1 MSNRR
6 RRLAALTVGAT
17 LLGLVL
23 STTAASAQP
32 TTPSSGATSYQITLD
47 GLPASSQELL
57 AEVAGSNLRATL
69 TLITGDQVVVGLN
82 HDGVPMVQDIIAA
95 PRADGA
101 DPVFYT
107 VTRNDQVYVLPG
119 DALSLLGANVLDWEL
134 FNLAKLAAHVANG
147 TVGEVPVIVTYR
159 SAVAARLAPAEVSGA
174 TVERTFDSIDG
185 AAVTIDGDGQW
196 WQEVSQTTEQAP
208 AATAAALT
216 MAGPLTG
223 VEKIWLDE
231 LAQIHLDESVPQV
244 GAPIAWARDL
254 DGTGVTVAVLDT
266 GIDANHPDVADKI
279 IDAVDFT
286 DSLSGAADGHGHGT
300 HVAATI
306 AGTGAA
312 SNGLRPGVAPG
323 ADLLVGKVCDDGG
336 SCPNSAILEGM
347 EWAAVSGA
355 QVVNMSLGGGAT
367 DGTDPLS
374 QAVNELTALYGTLY
388 VIAAGNSGPG
398 AYTVGAPAAAD
409 AALAVAAVDKNDE
422 MADFSSRGPRVGDDA
437 AKPDI
442 AAPGVDIVAARA
454 AGTAMGTVV
463 DDYYTSANGT
473 SMATPHVAGGAA
485 IAVQQHPDLSG
496 PDIKALLMGTA
507 LDLGHDLYAQ
517 GTGRMDLGR
526 AVDPSVF
533 AGGSVNF
540 GRLTYP
546 HSSQTEQVRFINVTD
561 EPITLSLTTEFTA
574 GDGSPAPAGLFT
586 LGADEVTVPAQGE
599 ATVDVTVDGRVLETG
614 GVYGKYNGSVQ
625 AFDDEGTLRTGARVA
640 VFLEPERF
648 QVEVNVTNG
657 DASTNYGNLLIVPMD
672 DQTYLHDD
680 PLTIPGEEQVTT
692 GLYAG
697 TYAVA
702 VSVTWSVDGAT
713 HTGLLVAPEVT
724 VDGATTVTLDMADLE
739 RVAVDLPKQTQT
751 FAAGLALNRI
761 STTGAWSLTAELTAD
776 YVGGEP
782 RWWVLPT
789 DPVDQG
795 TLAVDTNMV
804 LVPALTTLRAV
815 GSGPPITLETRYVS
829 PEATVS
835 GGRQGWV
842 VDVDP
847 ETDTQI
853 INGRYIQLPVPRLT
867 AKGTVPVVHAGTG
880 TPGELAAAEVSGKLV
895 LLTATDICTT
905 TCPYDAL
912 HERVD
917 AAADA
922 GAVGVLVASATGH
935 VNLPLPVETDVE
947 CASADDCPPVE
958 PYSSIPVLSVPADA
972 AAELVAKLDRPG
984 AVRIQV
990 GGNGAVT
997 EVYGAEFRHDRVPSM
1012 PYRLELSDLVRTEH
1026 RIHTDHPGAVRIFNW
1041 GGYELIDGSW
1051 ESGAGLSFPRV
1062 ATPGTVVV
1070 YLPQPAASTV
1080 NRFSLGTFDF
1090 VAPYLAEASEQ
1101 ELNSGMFMI
1110 RSESQW
1116 VESLEP
1122 GTYTWNTGPRV
1133 PGTHPILADNAG
1145 NRLGLGF
1152 CSGCREGDTFWP
1164 SIQLTGSTGH
1174 PTDTMAGLVNDFGGG
1189 AYLLG
1194 VNGCNT
1200 CELTLYD
1207 EAGQELAPSLI
1218 PIGMTIILGDQSEP
1232 TQVPTGAWPTG
1243 QLPLSVGGLGTG
1255 LIDKEATR

>member
-1 MSNRR
+1 MSNRK

-32 TTPSSGATSYQITLD
+32 ATSNSGPTSYQITLD
-47 GLPASSQELL
+47 GLPASTQELL

-82 HDGVPMVQDIIAA
+82 HDGVPVVQDIVAA

-101 DPVFYT
+101 TPVFYT
-107 VTRNDQVYVLPG
+107 VTRHDQVYVLPS

-147 TVGEVPVIVTYR
+147 TVDQVPVIVTYR
-159 SAVAARLAPAEVSGA
+159 SAVAARLAPAEVPGA

-185 AAVTIDGDGQW
+185 AAVTIEADGAW
-196 WQEVSQTTEQAP
+196 WQEVQENVEQAP
-208 AATAAALT
+208 APTAAALT
-216 MAGPLTG
+216 MSGPLSG
-223 VEKIWLDE
+223 VEKVWLDE
-231 LAQIHLDESVPQV
+231 LAQIQLDESVPQV
-244 GAPIAWARDL
+244 GAPLAWAKDL

-266 GIDANHPDVADKI
+266 GIDANHPDVAGKI

-286 DSLSGAADGHGHGT
+286 DSPSGVVDGHGHGT

-323 ADLLVGKVCDDGG
+323 ADLLIGKVCNDGG

-355 QVVNMSLGGGAT
+355 RVVNMSLGGGAT

-374 QAVNELTALYGTLY
+374 QAVNELTAQYGTLY
-388 VIAAGNSGPG
+388 VIAAGNSGPSS
-398 AYTVGAPAAAD
+398 YTVSSPAAAD

-442 AAPGVDIVAARA
+442 AAPGVGIVAARA

-485 IAVQQHPDLSG
+485 IIAQQHPDLSG

-517 GTGRMDLGR
+517 GTGLMDLGR

-546 HSSQTEQVRFINVTD
+546 HSPVTDQVRFINVTD

-586 LGADEVTVPAQGE
+586 VGADEVTVPAQGE
-599 ATVDVTVDGRVLETG
+599 ATVDITVDGRVLEAG
-614 GVYGKYNGSVQ
+614 GIYGKYNGFVQ
-625 AFDDEGTLRTGARVA
+625 AFDDEGTLRTRARVA

-648 QVEVNVTNG
+648 PVEVNVTGG

-680 PLTIPGEEQVTT
+680 PLTLPGEEQTT
-692 GLYAG
+692 VGLYAG
-697 TYAVA
+697 AYAIA
-702 VSVTWSVDGAT
+702 TSVTWSVDGVAQ
-713 HTGLLVAPEVT
+713 TGLLVAPEVT
-724 VDGATTVTLDMADLE
+724 VDGPTTVTLDLADLE
-739 RVAVDLPKQTQT
+739 KVEVKLPKQTQT
-751 FAAGLALNRI
+751 FAATLALNRV
-761 STTGAWSLTAELTAD
+761 SATGAWGLTAELESTYA
-776 YVGGEP
+776 GGEP
-782 RWWVLPT
+782 HWWVLPT
-789 DPVDQG
+789 GPVDQG
-795 TLAVDTNMV
+795 TLTVDTYAV
-804 LVPALTTLRAV
+804 LVPVLTTLRAV
-815 GSGPPITLETRYVS
+815 GSGPPLTLDSRYVS
-829 PEATVS
+829 PEATVP

-847 ETDTQI
+847 ETGTQI

-880 TPGELAAAEVSGKLV
+880 TPEELAAAGVSGKLV
-895 LLTATDICTT
+895 LLTATDICTVS
-905 TCPYDAL
+905 CAYDAL
-912 HERVD
+912 HERVE

-922 GAVGVLVASATGH
+922 GAVGVLVASAAGH
-935 VNLPLPVETDVE
+935 VNLPLPVETDVD
-947 CASADDCPPVE
+947 CATADDCPPVE
-958 PYSSIPVLSVPADA
+958 PYSSIPVLSVPADQ

-997 EVYGAEFRHDRVPSM
+997 EVYGAEFHHDRVPSM
-1012 PYRLELSDLVRTEH
+1012 PYRLEARDLVRTEH
-1026 RIHTDHPGAVRIFNW
+1026 RIHDDHPGAVRIFNW
-1041 GGYELIDGSW
+1041 GGYELINGVW
-1051 ESGAGLSFPRV
+1051 EQGPGLNFPSV

-1070 YLPQPAASTV
+1070 YLPQASASTV

-1090 VAPYLAEASEQ
+1090 VAPYLAAASEQ
-1101 ELNSGMFMI
+1101 ELNSMMFMVP
-1110 RSESQW
+1110 SESQW
-1116 VESLEP
+1116 AEELEP
-1122 GTYTWNTGPRV
+1122 GTYVWNTGPRV
-1133 PGTHPILADNAG
+1133 PGAHPVLTDNAG
-1145 NRLGLGF
+1145 NQLPLGF

-1174 PTDTMAGLVNDFGGG
+1174 PTETMAGLVNDMG
-1189 AYLLG
+1189 AGAFMLG
-1194 VNGCNT
+1194 VNGCNS
-1200 CELTLYD
+1200 CELALYD
-1207 EAGQELAPSLI
+1207 EAGQELPPTLI
-1218 PIGMTIILGDQSEP
+1218 PMGMTIVLGDQSEL
-1232 TQVPTGAWPTG
+1232 TRVPAGAWPTG
-1243 QLPLSVGGLGTG
+1243 QLPLLVGGLGTG